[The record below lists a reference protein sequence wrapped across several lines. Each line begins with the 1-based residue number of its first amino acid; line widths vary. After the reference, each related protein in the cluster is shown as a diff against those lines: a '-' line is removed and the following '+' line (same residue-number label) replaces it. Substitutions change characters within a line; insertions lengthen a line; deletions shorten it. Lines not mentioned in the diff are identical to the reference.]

1 MRHYQ
6 SPYIWKQ
13 IPFARLIIP
22 FMIGIAAQWYLQLP
36 AAIGFCTFLVS
47 TCAAIG
53 LSMINITWRYRLRW
67 LQGNMINLSMAALG
81 LLLTHQQDIRNR
93 DAWLGHYYQDGAAM
107 MVTLAEPLVEKAKT
121 YKAEAD
127 VNYVQIDD
135 GWKAVEGKIIIYLK
149 KDSAI
154 GSLGFNSRLLL
165 ANKLQPIKNSG
176 NPGAFDYAR
185 YNAFRGI
192 HHQVYVRPGEFRILP
207 GVPPGWLDAIL
218 LSIKNYV
225 LQVLKQNIAGEEESA
240 VAEALLVG
248 YKNDLDKDLLQAY
261 SNTGVVHIIAI
272 SGLHLALIYGV
283 LVWVLSPLKQNRFN
297 NILKALIIL
306 CILWMF
312 GLVAGAA
319 PSIIRSAIM
328 FSFILFGQLLGRKAS
343 IYNTLSGA
351 AFVMLSYNPFN
362 LWDVGFQLSFGAV
375 LSIVIF
381 MEPIYKWWYI
391 RNKLLDNIWKLTSVT
406 LSAQVLT
413 FPIIIYYFHQ
423 FPLMFIISNFVAVP
437 LSAIIL
443 KLELLLVLFSFY
455 EPAAHH
461 IGQLLHY
468 GIWLLNSFIK
478 NIDQLPNAVYDNIHV
493 NLLQTYLLY
502 GLIIAASFWL
512 TRKWKPG
519 LHLALVFILAFLAVD
534 VYEKTGALSSAKMVV
549 YNVPKRTAIDF
560 IHTNQVQFVGDTAV
574 AADPLLN
581 NFHLK
586 PARVAYRTEQHTT
599 LTPLRFQKP
608 FIYFHEKKILLL
620 DKPLKF
626 ETSKK
631 INVDVIV
638 ISNNPRI
645 YIPKLHEAFNCSL
658 YVFDASNPEWKIKL
672 WKKDCDSLHLRH
684 HSTPEQ
690 GAFVME
696 L

>member
-22 FMIGIAAQWYLQLP
+22 FMIGIAVQWYLQLSLQVGVYLFLSS
-36 AAIGFCTFLVS
+36 ACVAIS
-47 TCAAIG
+47 
-53 LSMINITWRYRLRW
+53 LSLISIHWRYRLRW
-67 LQGNMINLSMAALG
+67 IQGNMINLAMVALG
-81 LLLTHQQDIRNR
+81 LLLTHQQDVSN
-93 DAWLGHYYQDGAAM
+93 DEKWLGHYYREGQAIIA
-107 MVTLAEPLVEKAKT
+107 TLAEPLVEKTKS
-121 YKAEAD
+121 YKAEAE
-127 VNYVQIDD
+127 VNYLQTDA
-135 GWKAVEGKIIIYLK
+135 GWKPVKGKIIIYLK
-149 KDSAI
+149 KDSSI
-154 GSLGFNSRLLL
+154 EHIGFNSQLLL

-185 YNAFRGI
+185 YNAFRDI
-192 HHQVYVRPGEFRILP
+192 HHQAYIKPGEYKILP
-207 GVPPGWLDAIL
+207 GTPAGKLDAL
-218 LSIKNYV
+218 LLAVKDYV
-225 LQVLKQNIAGEEESA
+225 LKVLKQYIPGEEESA

-272 SGLHLALIYGV
+272 SGLHLALIYGL
-283 LVWVLSPLKQNRFN
+283 LVWVLSPIRKSRFN
-297 NILKALIIL
+297 NIIKALIIL

-319 PSIIRSAIM
+319 PSIIRSAVM
-328 FSFILFGQLLGRKAS
+328 FSFIIFGQLLDRKAS

-351 AFVMLSYNPFN
+351 AFVMLSYNPFY

-381 MEPIYKWWYI
+381 LQPIYKWWYI
-391 RNKLLDNIWKLTSVT
+391 KNKLLDNIWKLTSVT

-423 FPLMFIISNFVAVP
+423 FPLMFIISNFIAVP

-443 KLELLLVLFSFY
+443 KLELLLVVFSFY
-455 EPAAHH
+455 EPAAYY

-468 GIWLLNSFIK
+468 SIWLLNSFIK
-478 NIDQLPNAVYDNIHV
+478 NIDQLPNAVYDNIQV

-502 GLIIAASFWL
+502 AVIIAGSVWL
-512 TRKWKPG
+512 MRKWKAG
-519 LHLALVFILAFLAVD
+519 LQLASLFLLAFFAVD
-534 VYEKTGALSSAKMVV
+534 AFEKTNTVSSAKMVV
-549 YNVPKRTAIDF
+549 YNVPKHSAIDF
-560 IHTNQVQFVGDTAV
+560 VDANQYQFVGDTAV
-574 AADPLLN
+574 SADPLLN

-586 PARVAYRTEQHTT
+586 PARITYRTEEERS
-599 LTPLRFQKP
+599 LDALRFQKP
-608 FIYFHEKKILLL
+608 FIYFHNKRILVV

-626 ETSKK
+626 DVPRK
-631 INVDVIV
+631 IDVDVIV

-645 YIPKLHEAFNCSL
+645 YISKLNDAFNCGQ
-658 YVFDASNPEWKIKL
+658 YVFDATNPQWKINL

-684 HSTPEQ
+684 HSTPEK
-690 GAFVME
+690 GAYVMA